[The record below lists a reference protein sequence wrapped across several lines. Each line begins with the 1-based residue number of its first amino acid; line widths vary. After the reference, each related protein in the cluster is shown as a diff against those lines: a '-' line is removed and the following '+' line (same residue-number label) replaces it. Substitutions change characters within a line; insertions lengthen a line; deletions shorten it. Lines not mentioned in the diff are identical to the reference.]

1 MTKKQCIILIP
12 LLLAAMVML
21 SIGFYMVYRMYM
33 YNKCWNNAF
42 IPSYC
47 EKYKTY

>member
-12 LLLAAMVML
+12 LLLAAIVML
-21 SIGFYMVYRMYM
+21 SIGFYMVHRMYM

-47 EKYKTY
+47 KKYKTY